1 MVNQNQLNG
10 KKVELEYEL
19 NSTSLTM
26 IWDAISTAPGLESWF
41 ADSVKISNK
50 KYSFTWGKNESRDA
64 DLINCR
70 QFTYVRFHWL
80 DSLPGTYFEIRIT
93 RNELTQ
99 TYALEIIDFA
109 DGTELD
115 DVRSI
120 WNSAIEELHR
130 KGL

>member
-50 KYSFTWGKNESRDA
+50 TYSFTWGKNESRDA